1 MFSSKFS
8 SGEAVFVVLNLSW
21 PGNGGW
27 SSKLEAL
34 MKIEVGVNDPEN
46 APVSRK
52 GPNRP
57 YSRQE
62 GEVVF
67 TETTLFT
74 ALEILL

>member
-1 MFSSKFS
+1 M
-8 SGEAVFVVLNLSW
+8 GDRPVNL
-21 PGNGGW
+21 
-27 SSKLEAL
+27 AL
-34 MKIEVGVNDPEN
+34 KDIEVGVNDTEN
-46 APVSRK
+46 VPVSWQ

-57 YSRQE
+57 NPRQE

>member
-1 MFSSKFS
+1 
-8 SGEAVFVVLNLSW
+8 
-21 PGNGGW
+21 
-27 SSKLEAL
+27 